1 MVHGQCR
8 RERLEKNLLAE
19 AIRYSLDGIN
29 IDFENVKK
37 ANGDDFIQFVRELG
51 IMCRNNGIVL
61 SIDNY
66 PPASYSAY
74 YSRNEQ
80 AAVADYVITMAYDEF
95 YSGSKEAGPVSSI
108 SYVRNA
114 SENILKEVPANQSI
128 IGLPFYSRLWK
139 ETTKNGETKLS
150 SEACS
155 MKYAEEMISDAKAEL
170 KWNEQ
175 TGLEYAEYTKDNAL
189 YKIWLENSK
198 SLAMKLKTVNSHKMA
213 GAAFWKAGME
223 KKNVWDT
230 IEKYMAQ

>member
-1 MVHGQCR
+1 M
-8 RERLEKNLLAE
+8 
-19 AIRYSLDGIN
+19 
-29 IDFENVKK
+29 KK

-80 AAVADYVITMAYDEF
+80 AAVADYVITMAYGEF

-155 MKYAEEMISDAKAEL
+155 MKYAEELISDAKAEL